1 MDNIITPKEYMR
13 ILKGERDLLCFSG
26 SLHEIEVQYTPSEK
40 TVNSILSY
48 SKALSCRKTQCGGY
62 IEMILN

>member
-13 ILKGERDLLCFSG
+13 ILKDEKDLLDFSG
-26 SLHEIEVQYTPSEK
+26 SLHEIEVQYTPSKK
-40 TVNSILSY
+40 TVTSILSY
-48 SKALSCRKTQCGGY
+48 SKAHSCRKTQCGGY